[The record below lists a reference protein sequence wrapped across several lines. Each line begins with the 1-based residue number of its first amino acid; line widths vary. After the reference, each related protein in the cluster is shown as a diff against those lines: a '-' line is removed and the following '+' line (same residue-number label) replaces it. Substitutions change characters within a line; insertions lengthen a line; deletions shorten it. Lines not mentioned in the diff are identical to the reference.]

1 MPREQRQDRHI
12 YLDTEKL
19 VSVGK
24 RSWMEKSQCVYCI
37 RLNMEAGLLDRAQQ
51 KYHVYSKKA
60 ALANPSKSSLYKEAV
75 FEL

>member
-1 MPREQRQDRHI
+1 
-12 YLDTEKL
+12 
-19 VSVGK
+19 
-24 RSWMEKSQCVYCI
+24 
-37 RLNMEAGLLDRAQQ
+37 MEAGLLDRAQQ